1 MSERTT
7 SGGHVPPTGMSRVD
21 RAGRSEFPLDGLLT
35 CAGCDRRLVCLQT
48 LSGRAY
54 GAPCGCRPGPVNAEK
69 LERLVLDA
77 VVAHGRG
84 VLIQIEDAADPGSL
98 MRRFLAEVY
107 VGATI
112 DELEFSWLY

>member
-7 SGGHVPPTGMSRVD
+7 SGGHVPPTGLSRVD
-21 RAGRSEFPLDGLLT
+21 RAGRSEFSLDGLLT

-69 LERLVLDA
+69 LECLVLDA

-84 VLIQIEDAADPGSL
+84 MLIQIEDAADQGSL
-98 MRRFLAEVY
+98 MCRFLAEVY
-107 VGATI
+107 VGNTI